1 MPKYGMKGSSLPST
15 RGSRMEVGIDAAPT
29 VLKQN
34 VTLFSRFVPMVKL
47 LYQDHM
53 VLVVLVKMGR
63 KLKLYQLNPMI
74 APSKCTNG

>member
-1 MPKYGMKGSSLPST
+1 MEIGMD
-15 RGSRMEVGIDAAPT
+15 VAPT

-34 VTLFSRFVPMVKL
+34 VTLFSRFIPMVKL

-63 KLKLYQLNPMI
+63 KLKLY
-74 APSKCTNG
+74 